1 MHVIT
6 NFIRA
11 HAYPQ
16 FSEETIQI
24 WLLEE
29 IARTT
34 GLRPSQIDI
43 TRPFSAYGINSVAAA
58 ALSAELANWLGEP
71 VEPTI
76 TWDYPTV
83 KLLANH
89 LALTYAGQWTIAA

>member
-1 MHVIT
+1 MHVT
-6 NFIRA
+6 ANFIRT

-24 WLLEE
+24 WLLEQMAK
-29 IARTT
+29 IT

-43 TRPFSAYGINSVAAA
+43 TCPFSAYGIDSVAAA
-58 ALSAELANWLGEP
+58 ALSAELAHWLGEP
-71 VEPTI
+71 IEPTI

-89 LALTYAGQWTIAA
+89 LAMSYAEQCTVAA